1 LGYHALELWN
11 KSFALTLLVLE
22 VSNLTGFISIG
33 HIIAMLT
40 AKLVVFEVMV
50 TYLISLGVSIKI
62 T

>member
-1 LGYHALELWN
+1 M
-11 KSFALTLLVLE
+11 VLE